1 MKLLRAHRPAR
12 CLDESVV
19 TIGNFDG
26 LHLGHQALLK
36 TVDQL
41 ATSFGLPS
49 VMISFDP
56 LPKEFFS
63 GKPGRLM
70 SLSEKIQY
78 LNKTCIDYFYCIQF
92 SQYWAALS
100 AQDFMQLVLKEAL
113 GATHLVVGK
122 DFRFGKDRVGD
133 VMLLKSW
140 GQSHGMQVYV
150 ISDQQHHGARISS
163 SWVRNSLVEGKLERV
178 TALLGRPYAITG
190 RVVHGNKLGRVL
202 GFPTVNIPL
211 SRRNSV
217 LAGIYVASVQWRGQ
231 IYYGAASVGTR
242 PAVCGQHLL
251 LEVHIFDFDQYIY
264 GERIIV
270 RFLHKL
276 RDEWDFPD
284 LDDLCKQIAKDVEKA
299 KNYCLSHGLKQG

>member
-1 MKLLRAHRPAR
+1 MKLLRAHRPTQ
-12 CLDESVV
+12 CLDQSVV

-36 TVDQL
+36 RVNQL
-41 ATSFGLPS
+41 AELSNLAS

-78 LNKTCIDYFYCIQF
+78 LQGTTIDYFYCIQF
-92 SQYWAALS
+92 GDYWANLS
-100 AQDFMQLVLKEAL
+100 AMDFMRLVLQQAM
-113 GATHLVVGK
+113 GAKYLVVGE
-122 DFRFGKDRVGD
+122 DFRFGKNRVGD
-133 VMLLKSW
+133 VAMLKSW
-140 GQSHGMQVYV
+140 GSSNDMQVHVVPKEQY
-150 ISDQQHHGARISS
+150 HGERISS

-178 TALLGRPYAITG
+178 TALLGRAYSITA
-190 RVVHGNKLGRVL
+190 RVVHGNKLGRAL

-217 LAGIYVASVQWRGQ
+217 LAGIYVASVQWRGKV
-231 IYYGAASVGTR
+231 YYGAASVGTR
-242 PAVCGQHLL
+242 PAVCGQKLL
-251 LEVHIFDFDQYIY
+251 LEVHIFDFDHVVY
-264 GERIIV
+264 GERITV
-270 RFLHKL
+270 RFLYKL

-284 LDDLCKQIAKDVEKA
+284 LQALCKQIEKDVEKA
-299 KNYCLSHGLKQG
+299 KNYCLSHGLQFN